1 MSQETEP
8 TVKAEG
14 EQSAAEVPNREGI
27 VAVHAPRGKIVRLIC
42 RQPSNCH

>member
-8 TVKAEG
+8 AVQAEG
-14 EQSAAEVPNREGI
+14 EQPRAEVPTHDGI
-27 VAVHAPRGKIVRLIC
+27 VAVHAPVGEVVRLTC